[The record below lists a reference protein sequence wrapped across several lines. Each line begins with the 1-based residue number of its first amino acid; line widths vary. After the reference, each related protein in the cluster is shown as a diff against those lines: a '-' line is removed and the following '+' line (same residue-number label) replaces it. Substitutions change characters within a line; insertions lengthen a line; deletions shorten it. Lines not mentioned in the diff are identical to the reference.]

1 MGNDLTPMEAVI
13 VEVAT
18 RRHVIEEGESSV
30 LNSVTDYFGSE
41 KWDLVLDVS
50 PPGGPAFRHAGRYK
64 IARRLGGLR
73 AINKHWRPLP
83 GLALPVL
90 VSADRKKVEVDWD
103 AFVARDGIDQGEA
116 LSNDRRTQQGTVALG
131 QMLAKNPK
139 KAAQQR
145 ELALAHFP
153 NQAIEVTTGVRPAA
167 EFIRS
172 ITSLV
177 QGGALTEAEGNDFLR
192 AASLL

>member
-1 MGNDLTPMEAVI
+1 MSMEAVI

-18 RRHVIEEGESSV
+18 RRHFQKEEDQSV
-30 LNSVTDYFGSE
+30 LDSYFGSE

-73 AINKHWRPLP
+73 AINKRWRPLP

-103 AFVARDGIDQGEA
+103 AFVARGGIDQGEA
-116 LSNDRRTQQGTVALG
+116 LTNERRTQQGTAALG
-131 QMLAKNPK
+131 KMLAKNPK

-145 ELALAHFP
+145 EFALAHFP
-153 NQAIEVTTGVRPAA
+153 NQAMEITTGVRPAA
-167 EFIRS
+167 EFARS
-172 ITSLV
+172 ISSLV

-192 AASLL
+192 AAGLL